1 MSLLISV
8 AGGTASGKTTVVREI
23 SRNFNNDEISII
35 YMDNYYKRRDDLSLV
50 ERQNINYDHPDAI
63 DMELL
68 KHDLKELLAG
78 NTINMPVYDFKNHNR
93 SDETI
98 LVKPTK
104 VIMLEGILAL
114 YDEEIRD
121 MSKLLLFVES
131 EADIRFI
138 RRLKR
143 DMDERG
149 RTLDG
154 VINQYLSTVK
164 PMFDA
169 YVLPTKRF
177 ADIIIP
183 NNTKYKMAID
193 VISAKIKEEIK

>member
-8 AGGTASGKTTVVREI
+8 AGGTASGKTTVVNEI
-23 SRNFNNDEISII
+23 SRNFKKDEISII

-63 DMELL
+63 DLDLL
-68 KHDLKELLAG
+68 KHDLKELLNG
-78 NTINMPVYDFKNHNR
+78 NPINMPVYDFKNHNR

-98 LVKPTK
+98 LVKPTR

-114 YDEEIRD
+114 YDEEIRNL
-121 MSKLLLFVES
+121 SNILIFVES

-143 DMDERG
+143 DMEERG
-149 RTLDG
+149 RSLDG

-169 YVLPTKRF
+169 YVSPTKRY

-193 VISAKIKEEIK
+193 IISAKIKDELK

>member
-23 SRNFNNDEISII
+23 SRNFSKDDIAII
-35 YMDNYYKRRDDLSLV
+35 YMDNYYKRRDDLTLV

-78 NTINMPVYDFKNHNR
+78 NPIDMPVYDFKIHNR

-98 LVKPTK
+98 KVVPTK

-114 YDEEIRD
+114 YDEEIRNL
-121 MSKLLLFVES
+121 SNLLLFVES

-143 DMDERG
+143 DMEERG
-149 RTLDG
+149 RTMDG

-193 VISAKIKEEIK
+193 VISAKIKEEL

>member
-8 AGGTASGKTTVVREI
+8 AGGTASGKTTVVKEI
-23 SRNFNNDEISII
+23 SRNFKKDDISII

-63 DMELL
+63 DLELL

-78 NTINMPVYDFKNHNR
+78 KEVNMPVYDFKNHNR

-114 YDEEIRD
+114 YDEEIRAL
-121 MSKLLLFVES
+121 SNLLIFVES

-143 DMDERG
+143 DMEERG
-149 RTLDG
+149 RTMDG

-193 VISAKIKEEIK
+193 VISAKIKEEL

>member
-23 SRNFNNDEISII
+23 SKNFKKSDIAII
-35 YMDNYYKRRDDLSLV
+35 YMDNYYKRRDDLSLE
-50 ERQNINYDHPDAI
+50 ERSKINYDHPDAI

-68 KHDLKELLAG
+68 KAHLKELLAG
-78 NTINMPVYDFKNHNR
+78 KTIDMPVYDFKIHNR

-98 LVKPTK
+98 KVTPTK

-114 YDEEIRD
+114 YDEEIREL
-121 MSKLLLFVES
+121 SNLLIFVES

-143 DMDERG
+143 DMEERG
-149 RTLDG
+149 RTMDG

-193 VISAKIKEEIK
+193 VISAKIKEEL

>member
-23 SRNFNNDEISII
+23 SRNFSKDDIAII
-35 YMDNYYKRRDDLSLV
+35 YMDNYYKRRDDLTLV

-78 NTINMPVYDFKNHNR
+78 NPIEMPVYDFKIHNR

-98 LVKPTK
+98 KVVPTK

-114 YDEEIRD
+114 YDEEIRNL
-121 MSKLLLFVES
+121 SNLLLFVES

-143 DMDERG
+143 DMEERG
-149 RTLDG
+149 RTMDG

-193 VISAKIKEEIK
+193 VISAKIKEEL